1 MTIAT
6 TRRLIIE
13 VLEGCPLDARARS
26 LLQKALDESWRAPA
40 VRAAPRL
47 RMQISDDTKA
57 QVRALAY
64 STDMTMG
71 QIADR
76 VGLRNQGRVSE
87 ILNNKRK

>member
-1 MTIAT
+1 MTIHK
-6 TRRLIIE
+6 TRSLIYT
-13 VLEGCPLDARARS
+13 VLEECQIDARAKS
-26 LLQKALDESWRAPA
+26 LLEAALDASWRAPA
-40 VRAAPRL
+40 VRTAPRL
-47 RMQISDDTKA
+47 KMQVSDTVKA

-87 ILNNKRK
+87 ILSGKRK